1 MRQSGHDGAD
11 VLLIR
16 RRATALRRVAFIVV
30 AAGVASG
37 THWPNLRMGDP
48 THPADKL
55 LHFVS
60 FAVLGFFLHE
70 ARFFREHQSWR
81 YLALFAIGIA
91 WTSIDEISQQLP
103 GLGRSFSLEDIVASS
118 AGFII
123 ATSLCW
129 ATRPRGS
136 AGARL
141 RRERLDLCV
150 DAVLARPMGWMTVAT
165 SAALGAAV
173 AVPLAVIINGYS
185 DTPTPFQAAIVGGL
199 LGAAAVGGAAML
211 TCIRREEAARYASGE
226 WIELPSLSWPDVVRA
241 CALPILGGVAM
252 LVAAFVAWALLLVL
266 QRDVTLASNIF
277 RWMESLSK
285 GMESVIDATV
295 VGLIVAVVLDRCR
308 ARATRR
314 VDAADCHCLACGQ
327 DLRATPAPAGSGRC
341 GECGAWFVRTE
352 KM

>member
-1 MRQSGHDGAD
+1 MTQSAHDGAD
-11 VLLIR
+11 VSTIK
-16 RRATALRRVAFIVV
+16 RRATALRRVAFIII

-37 THWPNLRMGDP
+37 THWPNLQMGDP
-48 THPADKL
+48 TYPADKL
-55 LHFVS
+55 LHFVC
-60 FAVLGFFLHE
+60 FGVLGLFMHE
-70 ARFFREHQSWR
+70 ARFFRDDQTWR
-81 YLALFAIGIA
+81 YWALFAIGIA
-91 WTSIDEISQQLP
+91 WTTIDELTQQIP

-118 AGFII
+118 AGFIV
-123 ATSLCW
+123 ATSVCW

-136 AGARL
+136 VGARL

-165 SAALGAAV
+165 SAALGAVV
-173 AVPLAVIINGYS
+173 AVPLAVVINGYS
-185 DTPTPFQAAIVGGL
+185 DTPTPFQAAVVGGL
-199 LGAAAVGGAAML
+199 LGAAAIGGAAML
-211 TCIRREEAARYASGE
+211 MCIRRDEAARYASGE
-226 WIELPSLSWPDVVRA
+226 WIELPSLSWPDVVRP
-241 CALPILGGVAM
+241 CALPVLGGVAM

-295 VGLIVAVVLDRCR
+295 VGLIVAIVLDRCR
-308 ARATRR
+308 ARAARR
-314 VDAADCHCLACGQ
+314 VDAADRHCLACGQ

-341 GECGAWFVRTE
+341 SECGAIFVRVE